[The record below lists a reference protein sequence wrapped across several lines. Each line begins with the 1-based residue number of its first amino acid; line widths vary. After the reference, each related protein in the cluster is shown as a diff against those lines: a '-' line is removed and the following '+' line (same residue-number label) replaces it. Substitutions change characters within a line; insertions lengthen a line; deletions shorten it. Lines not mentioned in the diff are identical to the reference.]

1 MLNEIKCGNIWFGK
15 DGNGVPRVKKFVSD
29 RTKGIV
35 PETLWLSSFV
45 GTNKDAKT
53 HLRKLKIYDKKLFD
67 TPKPETLI
75 GQIIEIASNPG
86 ELVMD
91 VFLGSG
97 TTVSAAHKLG
107 RNYIGVEKEPVTC
120 NYIVERMKQVVSGEQ
135 GGISQK
141 IGWHGGGD
149 FYYIEYNEM

>member
-1 MLNEIKCGNIWFGK
+1 M
-15 DGNGVPRVKKFVSD
+15 PRVKKFVSD

-75 GQIIEIASNPG
+75 GQIIGNFP
-86 ELVMD
+86 L
-91 VFLGSG
+91 
-97 TTVSAAHKLG
+97 
-107 RNYIGVEKEPVTC
+107 
-120 NYIVERMKQVVSGEQ
+120 SGEVYQ
-135 GGISQK
+135 DEIIRVNRIWIIRRKQ
-141 IGWHGGGD
+141 
-149 FYYIEYNEM
+149 